1 MPNWVTNKLYLKH
14 AEDAKYVLRKDSEV
28 YNDEGMTVDF
38 NILVP
43 YPAELDITGGY
54 TKPADE
60 PDDVDIN
67 IPIGKMSMSK
77 YVDKCVAAGF
87 SAYAAEY
94 EYKTQKFGS
103 PGWYSWCVD
112 HWGTKWNAHNVD
124 KADASDVIIFDTAW
138 GYPDKWCEELAKHA
152 DFTLLYADED
162 TGSNCGWIT
171 CEGGKVTA
179 FWDTDEVRRR
189 AHTDHFA
196 QACAMSLYVHGW
208 LYDYTDSDARDNLII
223 SYGLD
228 DIEYLKESKF
238 ARTLLKAYDNLPQL
252 LTLIL
257 PDWLQEEEDLDRYAR
272 K

>member
-14 AEDAKYVLRKDSEV
+14 AEDARFVLRPDDRV
-28 YNDEGMTVDF
+28 YNDERMTVDF

-87 SAYAAEY
+87 SAYAAEC

-103 PGWYSWCVD
+103 PGWYSWCID

-124 KADASDVIIFDTAW
+124 KADAFDVIIFDTAW
-138 GYPDKWCEELAKHA
+138 GYPDKWCAELAKHA

-162 TGSNCGWIT
+162 TGSNCGWCT
-171 CEGGKVTA
+171 FMGGDCVA
-179 FWDTDEVRRR
+179 SWDTDQAKRESSL
-189 AHTDHFA
+189 DHA
-196 QACAMSLYVHGW
+196 DKAVAMSLYVQGW
-208 LYDYTDSDARDNLII
+208 LYDYTDEDARDNFIM
-223 SYGLD
+223 SYELD
-228 DIEYLKESKF
+228 DLEYLKESVH
-238 ARTLLKAYDNLPQL
+238 ARRLVRVYDKLPELLLPILPQW
-252 LTLIL
+252 LI
-257 PDWLQEEEDLDRYAR
+257 EEEDIENYAR